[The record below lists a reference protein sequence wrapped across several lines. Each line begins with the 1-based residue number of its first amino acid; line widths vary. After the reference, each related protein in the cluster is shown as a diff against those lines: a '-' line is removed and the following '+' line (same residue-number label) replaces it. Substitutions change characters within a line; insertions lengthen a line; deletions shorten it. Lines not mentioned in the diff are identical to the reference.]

1 MLKEE
6 KHTMPLKQIQVA
18 HIDTNLSPSKD
29 LSLILADPQMTTYY
43 SLVKNTLVYSQLTTY
58 YSLVKNTLM
67 YSHMTTYYS
76 LVKNTL
82 VYSHMTTYNSFF
94 LQIYFI

>member
-43 SLVKNTLVYSQLTTY
+43 SLVKNTLVYSHMTTY
-58 YSLVKNTLM
+58 YSFSSNILYLM
-67 YSHMTTYYS
+67 DSQMTTYYS
-76 LVKNTL
+76 LVKDLHNGF
-82 VYSHMTTYNSFF
+82 SFV
-94 LQIYFI
+94 

>member
-43 SLVKNTLVYSQLTTY
+43 SLVKNTLVYS
-58 YSLVKNTLM
+58 
-67 YSHMTTYYS
+67 HMTTYYS
-76 LVKNTL
+76 LFKITL
-82 VYSHMTTYNSFF
+82 VYSQITTLFF
-94 LQIYFI
+94 SSR